1 VSVKPVTVTLEF
13 AIDLA
18 MPAASATVDAALSFN
33 VALLVS
39 KNTIQYF
46 IGSGAGGGAG
56 FACCGA

>member
-1 VSVKPVTVTLEF
+1 
-13 AIDLA
+13 
-18 MPAASATVDAALSFN
+18 LSFN

-56 FACCGA
+56 DAACGD